1 MKVFTVWWYRL
12 MLVFFFAFAASTFGY
27 SVAQDSLPLA
37 LVLTAPMVFLL
48 VRSARCATV
57 RLDDD
62 GVEIRG
68 LFRTRRAK
76 WEDVQE
82 VDVVDGSSTGLP
94 WRVPAFVLRTHVIRA
109 EEVRSLRDRSVVD
122 EVVAEAD
129 RRRAMPWT
137 GRRPQ

>member
-12 MLVFFFAFAASTFGY
+12 MLVFFFAFAASTFGF
-27 SVAQDSLPLA
+27 SVAEDSLPWG

-57 RLDDD
+57 RIDDD

-76 WEDVQE
+76 WEDIQE
-82 VDVVDGSSTGLP
+82 VDVTTGSSTGLP
-94 WRVPAFVLRTHVIRA
+94 WRVPGFVVGNRVIRA
-109 EEVRSLRDRSVVD
+109 DEIRSLREGSIVD
-122 EVVAEAD
+122 EVVAEAN
-129 RRRAMPWT
+129 RRRALPWT